1 MSNSG
6 VKFEKDIVECKN
18 NPRPNFG
25 PKVQNAVKL
34 VTSVFPNQ
42 KAIHRDSVSL
52 KGMNLGAE
60 IKADFWFGEIGAN
73 GTSVKLDGAI
83 QLSSAQGENTAK
95 AFQLCY
101 EKIRQQLTDSERD
114 AIEYLISMVDD
125 IPTKMVS
132 AANLLKAS
140 QRKPQDLAVALNY
153 DMWFKYIRPVINAY
167 MSQVFRESPQ
177 FKLAVVEEMLTGRLQ
192 FANTIGI
199 ADYILTPN
207 YYGYV
212 DKKYVQK
219 IADCVKIDV
228 RGKSRGGITAGVVRF
243 DAKA

>member
-1 MSNSG
+1 MSNNG
-6 VKFEKDIVECKN
+6 VKFEEDIVECKN
-18 NPRPNFG
+18 NPGPNFG
-25 PKVQNAVKL
+25 PKVHSAAKL
-34 VTSVFPNQ
+34 LTSVFPNQ
-42 KAIHRDSVSL
+42 AAIHRNSVSL
-52 KGMNLGAE
+52 KGMGLGAE
-60 IKADFWFGEIGAN
+60 IKADFWFGEVGAH
-73 GTSVKLDGAI
+73 GTSAKLDGTI
-83 QLSSAQGENTAK
+83 QLSSAQGKNTAK

-114 AIEYLISMVDD
+114 AIEYLISMVDE

-132 AANLLKAS
+132 AENLLKAS
-140 QRKPQDLAVALNY
+140 QRKPRDLAVALNY
-153 DMWFKYIRPVINAY
+153 DMWLKYVRPIINAY
-167 MSQVFRESPQ
+167 MTQVFHESPQ

-192 FANTIGI
+192 FANTIGV

-207 YYGYV
+207 YYGYI

-243 DAKA
+243 DVKA